1 MEKGMTCI
9 GFVVSYT
16 TNGFNGLT
24 DNITW
29 CYRESLELLY
39 IIING
44 RNLSIFKIYS
54 CVEMPLLV
62 YSHLD
67 SSRYVWIYL
76 SKKSSAI
83 CFLCRIRCIREMS
96 INLKDIQKALFHFI
110 RNVVKEIEIAIDKL
124 SLIKM

>member
-1 MEKGMTCI
+1 MERGLDLYCYNGKGMTCI

-44 RNLSIFKIYS
+44 WNLSIFKIYS
-54 CVEMPLLV
+54 CVEMPLG
-62 YSHLD
+62 
-67 SSRYVWIYL
+67 I
-76 SKKSSAI
+76 
-83 CFLCRIRCIREMS
+83 
-96 INLKDIQKALFHFI
+96 
-110 RNVVKEIEIAIDKL
+110 
-124 SLIKM
+124 